1 MREQTKT
8 RGNVSKGKGRG
19 KSNGRVIRVRAVVTG
34 MVQGVGYRYFAVN
47 EARRCDVAGWVRNR
61 LDGSVEVEA
70 QGEQSLVAAFVE
82 RLGHGPQW
90 GHVEHVETTEIPL
103 RDNEDFE
110 FRVRRD
116 A

>member
-1 MREQTKT
+1 MREQTKM
-8 RGNVSKGKGRG
+8 KGISVRG
-19 KSNGRVIRVRAVVTG
+19 KARTNGRVIRVRAVVTG

-47 EARRCDVAGWVRNR
+47 EAHRCGVAGWVRNR

-70 QGEQSLVAAFVE
+70 QGERTLVSAFVE

-90 GHVEHVETTEIPL
+90 GRVDHVETTEIPL
-103 RDNEDFE
+103 CDNEGFE

-116 A
+116 AF

>member
-1 MREQTKT
+1 M
-8 RGNVSKGKGRG
+8 RGNSGRNKAKGKTDA
-19 KSNGRVIRVRAVVTG
+19 RVIRVHGVVTG

-47 EARRCDVAGWVRNR
+47 EARRCGVAGWVRNC

-70 QGEQSLVAAFVE
+70 QGEQSLVNAFVE

-90 GHVEHVETTEIPL
+90 GHVDNVETTEIPL
-103 RDNEDFE
+103 SDNEAFE

-116 A
+116 AI

>member
-1 MREQTKT
+1 MREQAKI
-8 RGNVSKGKGRG
+8 KGPSGRN
-19 KSNGRVIRVRAVVTG
+19 KARSNGRVIRVRAVVSG
-34 MVQGVGYRYFAVN
+34 LVQGVGYRYFAVN

-61 LDGSVEVEA
+61 LDGSVEAEA

-90 GHVEHVETTEIPL
+90 GRVDHVETTEIPL
-103 RDNEDFE
+103 ADNEGFE

-116 A
+116 AR

>member
-1 MREQTKT
+1 MHSAAG
-8 RGNVSKGKGRG
+8 GN
-19 KSNGRVIRVRAVVTG
+19 RVVRVRAVVSG

-61 LDGSVEVEA
+61 LDGTVEAEA

-82 RLGHGPQW
+82 RLGRGPQW
-90 GHVEHVETTEIPL
+90 GHVDHVETTEIPL
-103 RDNEDFE
+103 SRDDGSA

-116 A
+116 AR

>member
-1 MREQTKT
+1 MKMDDVVGGDRM
-8 RGNVSKGKGRG
+8 
-19 KSNGRVIRVRAVVTG
+19 IRVRAVVTG

-47 EARRCDVAGWVRNR
+47 EARRCGIAGWVRNR
-61 LDGSVEVEA
+61 LDGTVEVEA
-70 QGEQSLVAAFVE
+70 QGERSIVAAFVE

-90 GHVEHVETTEIPL
+90 GHVDNVKTAEIPL
-103 RDNEDFE
+103 HDHESLE

>member
-1 MREQTKT
+1 MRS
-8 RGNVSKGKGRG
+8 RGNGNK
-19 KSNGRVIRVRAVVTG
+19 GRVIRVRAVVTG

-61 LDGSVEVEA
+61 FDGSVEIEA

-82 RLGHGPQW
+82 RLGYGPQW
-90 GHVEHVETTEIPL
+90 GHVENVKTVEIPL
-103 RDNEDFE
+103 RDNEGFE